1 MSKDLINLMM
11 SSSLKS
17 KGKSLQYEASLYAG
31 EGVGFGGQLLVPD
44 FEKGGGGSENKC
56 GLGGLK
62 ELLPLILSCGLT
74 MFLSKKDF

>member
-44 FEKGGGGSENKC
+44 FEKGWGGGVVQKISVAWED
-56 GLGGLK
+56 LK
-62 ELLPLILSCGLT
+62 NYCH
-74 MFLSKKDF
+74 